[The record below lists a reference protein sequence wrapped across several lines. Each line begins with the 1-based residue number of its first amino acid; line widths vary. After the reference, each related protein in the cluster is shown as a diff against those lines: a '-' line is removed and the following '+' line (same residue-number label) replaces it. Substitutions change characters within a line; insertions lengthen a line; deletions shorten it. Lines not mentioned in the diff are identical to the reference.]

1 MRVRRVGQFIREKFF
16 GRSFRSRWASPLTGW
31 GWNFVFLLPPSND
44 MVREKRGITREMAA
58 RLAISGL
65 PSSSG
70 SICRMLLRFIRS
82 KRSFP
87 RELRAIKPFAAAAA
101 R

>member
-1 MRVRRVGQFIREKFF
+1 MGISAYRLGVELRV
-16 GRSFRSRWASPLTGW
+16 SPPT
-31 GWNFVFLLPPSND
+31 VND

-70 SICRMLLRFIRS
+70 SICRMLWRFIRS